1 VAKGRDYERTGDD
14 RGDAYDQTSGGGGIM
29 KLDKYD
35 RLFVVS
41 DVDSDSSITT
51 MDLADLVCHVSGG
64 MVLNDVSIFTTSE
77 EAEYHLQSLRMVA
90 RGTAILR
97 GLGLEDLEAAVKS
110 LEELVPFL
118 LDKTMAKVLG

>member
-1 VAKGRDYERTGDD
+1 
-14 RGDAYDQTSGGGGIM
+14 M

-41 DVDSDSSITT
+41 NVDVDSSITQ

-64 MVLNDVSIFTTSE
+64 MDLNEVSIFTTSE
-77 EAEYHLQSLRMVA
+77 EAEYHLQSLQMVA
-90 RGTAILR
+90 RGVKMLR
-97 GLGLEDLEAAVKS
+97 GLGLEDLEAAVAS

-118 LDKTMAKVLG
+118 LDKTMKKVLG